1 MTPVLA
7 LLGRPNVGKST
18 LFNRLTR
25 SRDALVADFPGV
37 TRDRLLGEGRLGER
51 PFWVID
57 TGGMLGEDPEL
68 SAKVSDQALAAAE
81 EADAVLLVVD
91 GRAGVTSDDHAIAAT
106 LRERG
111 RRVWLVVNKA
121 EHLNPEL
128 VAADFFELGL
138 GEPQPVSASHGHGVA
153 DLLEAVLADF
163 PAGDEAAPGP
173 DEADDRP
180 VFAVVGRPNAGKST
194 LINRLAGEQRL
205 IESPLPGTTR
215 DCVRVPVVV
224 DGRDCVLLDTAGLRR
239 RAQVHAAIEKFS
251 VIKTLQAIDQA
262 QVVILVL
269 DGTQGVTDQDA
280 HIAGQVLQRGRGLV
294 LAANK
299 ADTLDDAARAALRR
313 EIGRR
318 LPFVDF
324 APVEFISAK
333 SGRGV
338 KALMRSAFA
347 VQHSAIAR
355 VATPELTRLM
365 ETIVAANPPPM
376 VAGRRAKLRYAHQGG
391 HVPPTIVIH
400 GTQVDGL
407 PPHYLR
413 YLENSFREALD
424 LAGTPVRI
432 VTKQGENPYAGRVNT
447 LTPSQI
453 ERKHRARRRGRKLFK
468 D

>member
-163 PAGDEAAPGP
+163 PAGDEAEPGP
-173 DEADDRP
+173 DETDPRP
-180 VFAVVGRPNAGKST
+180 VLAVVGRPNAGKST

-239 RAQVHAAIEKFS
+239 RAQVHAPIEKFS

-355 VATPELTRLM
+355 VSTPELTRLM
-365 ETIVAANPPPM
+365 ETIVAANPPPI

-400 GTQVDGL
+400 GTQVGGL

-413 YLENSFREALD
+413 YLENSFRAALN

>member
-1 MTPVLA
+1 MTPVIA

-37 TRDRLLGEGRLGER
+37 TRDRLLGVGRVGER

-57 TGGMLGEDPEL
+57 TGGLLGEDPEL
-68 SAKVSDQALAAAE
+68 SGKVGDQALAAAE
-81 EADAVLLVVD
+81 EADAVILVVD
-91 GRAGVTSDDHAIAAT
+91 GRAGVTADDHAIAGT

-111 RRVWLVVNKA
+111 RRVWLAVNKA
-121 EHLNPEL
+121 EHLNPDL
-128 VAADFFELGL
+128 VRADFFELGL
-138 GEPQPVSASHGHGVA
+138 GDPQPVSASHGHGVA
-153 DLLEAVLADF
+153 DLLEAVLAEF
-163 PAGDEAAPGP
+163 PADDEASVP
-173 DEADDRP
+173 DETDTRP

-215 DCVRVPVVV
+215 DCVRVAVSV
-224 DGRDCVLLDTAGLRR
+224 DGRACVLLDTAGLRR

-262 QVVILVL
+262 QVVMLVL

-299 ADTLDDAARAALRR
+299 SDTLDDAARAALKR
-313 EIGRR
+313 EIARR

-333 SGRGV
+333 TGRGV
-338 KALMRSAFA
+338 KALMRAAFA

-365 ETIVAANPPPM
+365 EAIVAANPPPM

-400 GTQVDGL
+400 GTQVDSL
-407 PPHYLR
+407 PANYLR
-413 YLENSFREALD
+413 YLENSFRAALD
-424 LAGTPVRI
+424 LSGTPVRI
-432 VTKQGENPYAGRVNT
+432 VTKQGENPYAGRANT
-447 LTPSQI
+447 LTPSQL

>member
-1 MTPVLA
+1 MTPVIA

-57 TGGMLGEDPEL
+57 TGGLLGEDPEL
-68 SAKVSDQALAAAE
+68 SGKVSAQALAAAD
-81 EADAVLLVVD
+81 EADAVILVVD
-91 GRAGVTSDDHAIAAT
+91 ARAGLTADDHAIAAT

-111 RRVWLVVNKA
+111 RQVWLAVNKA
-121 EHLNPEL
+121 EHRDTEL
-128 VAADFFELGL
+128 VRADFFELGL
-138 GEPQPVSASHGHGVA
+138 GEPWPISASHGHGVA
-153 DLLEAVLADF
+153 ELLEAVLGEF
-163 PAGDEAAPGP
+163 PAAEAAPAP
-173 DEADDRP
+173 EADDARP

-215 DCVRVPVVV
+215 DCVRVPVTVE
-224 DGRDCVLLDTAGLRR
+224 GRDCVLLDTAGLRR
-239 RAQVHAAIEKFS
+239 RAQVHEAIEKFS

-269 DGTQGVTDQDA
+269 DSTQGVTDQDA

-294 LAANK
+294 LAVNK
-299 ADTLDDAARAALRR
+299 SDTLDETARGALKR
-313 EIGRR
+313 EIARR

-333 SGRGV
+333 TGRGV
-338 KALMRSAFA
+338 RALMRVAFA
-347 VQHSAIAR
+347 VQQSAVAR
-355 VATPELTRLM
+355 ASTPELTRLL

-400 GTQVDGL
+400 GTQVANL
-407 PPHYLR
+407 PAHYLR
-413 YLENSFREALD
+413 YLENSFREALH

-432 VTKQGENPYAGRVNT
+432 VTKQGENPYAGRVNA

>member
-1 MTPVLA
+1 MSPVIA

-37 TRDRLLGEGRLGER
+37 TRDRLLGAGRLGER

-57 TGGMLGEDPEL
+57 TGGLLGEDPEL
-68 SAKVSDQALAAAE
+68 AGKVSEQALAAAD
-81 EADAVLLVVD
+81 EADAVILVVD
-91 GRAGVTSDDHAIAAT
+91 ARAGLTADDHAIAAT

-111 RRVWLVVNKA
+111 RRVWLAVNKA
-121 EHLNPEL
+121 EHRDTEL
-128 VAADFFELGL
+128 VRADFFELGL
-138 GEPQPVSASHGHGVA
+138 GEPWPISASHGHGVA
-153 DLLEAVLADF
+153 ELLDAVLAEF
-163 PAGDEAAPGP
+163 PATGEPAAPEAA
-173 DEADDRP
+173 DTRP

-215 DCVRVPVVV
+215 DCVRVPVTAE
-224 DGRDCVLLDTAGLRR
+224 GRDCVLLDTAGLRR

-294 LAANK
+294 LAVNK
-299 ADTLDDAARAALRR
+299 SDTLDEAARGALKR
-313 EIGRR
+313 EIARR

-333 SGRGV
+333 TGRGV
-338 KALMRSAFA
+338 RALMRVAFA
-347 VQHSAIAR
+347 VQQSAIAR
-355 VATPELTRLM
+355 AATPELTRLL

-400 GTQVDGL
+400 GTQVANL
-407 PPHYLR
+407 PAHYLR
-413 YLENSFREALD
+413 YLENSFREALH
-424 LAGTPVRI
+424 LSGTPVRI
-432 VTKQGENPYAGRVNT
+432 VTKQGENPYAGRANT
-447 LTPSQI
+447 LTPSQL
-453 ERKHRARRRGRKLFK
+453 ERKHRARRRGRKLFR

>member
-1 MTPVLA
+1 MTPVIA

-37 TRDRLLGEGRLGER
+37 TRDRLLGVGRVGER

-57 TGGMLGEDPEL
+57 TGGLLGEDPEL
-68 SAKVSDQALAAAE
+68 SGKVGDQALAAAE
-81 EADAVLLVVD
+81 EADAVILVVD
-91 GRAGVTSDDHAIAAT
+91 GRAGVTADDHAIAGT

-111 RRVWLVVNKA
+111 RRVWLAVNKA
-121 EHLNPEL
+121 EHLNPDL
-128 VAADFFELGL
+128 VRADFFELGL
-138 GEPQPVSASHGHGVA
+138 GDPQPVSASHGHGVA
-153 DLLEAVLADF
+153 DLLEAVLAEF
-163 PAGDEAAPGP
+163 PADDEASVP
-173 DEADDRP
+173 DETDTRP

-215 DCVRVPVVV
+215 DCVRVAVSV
-224 DGRDCVLLDTAGLRR
+224 DGRACVLLDTAGLRR

-262 QVVILVL
+262 QVVMLVL

-299 ADTLDDAARAALRR
+299 SDTLDDAARAALKR
-313 EIGRR
+313 EIARR

-333 SGRGV
+333 TGRETYMFHSGAYMPAVSDGELLYMV
-338 KALMRSAFA
+338 GYSSIHALKPISEKELKAQRKAEKQA
-347 VQHSAIAR
+347 EKKRKAR
-355 VATPELTRLM
+355 K
-365 ETIVAANPPPM
+365 
-376 VAGRRAKLRYAHQGG
+376 AKASKEKQSGNQNQG
-391 HVPPTIVIH
+391 
-400 GTQVDGL
+400 
-407 PPHYLR
+407 
-413 YLENSFREALD
+413 
-424 LAGTPVRI
+424 
-432 VTKQGENPYAGRVNT
+432 
-447 LTPSQI
+447 
-453 ERKHRARRRGRKLFK
+453 
-468 D
+468 

>member
-1 MTPVLA
+1 MTPVIA

-37 TRDRLLGEGRLGER
+37 TRDRLLGAGRLGER

-68 SAKVSDQALAAAE
+68 SGKVSEQALAAAD
-81 EADAVLLVVD
+81 EADAVILVVD
-91 GRAGVTSDDHAIAAT
+91 ARAGLTADDHAIAAT

-111 RRVWLVVNKA
+111 RHVWLAVNKA
-121 EHLNPEL
+121 EHLNTEL
-128 VAADFFELGL
+128 VRADFFELGL
-138 GEPQPVSASHGHGVA
+138 GEPWPISASHGHGVA
-153 DLLEAVLADF
+153 ELLDAVLADF
-163 PAGDEAAPGP
+163 PAADEAPAPAET
-173 DEADDRP
+173 DTRP

-215 DCVRVPVVV
+215 DCVRVPVTV

-294 LAANK
+294 LAVNK
-299 ADTLDDAARAALRR
+299 SDTLDEAARGALRR
-313 EIGRR
+313 EIARR

-333 SGRGV
+333 TGRGV
-338 KALMRSAFA
+338 QALMRAAFA
-347 VQHSAIAR
+347 VQQSAIAR
-355 VATPELTRLM
+355 ASTPELTRLL

-400 GTQVDGL
+400 GTQVANL
-407 PPHYLR
+407 PAHYLR
-413 YLENSFREALD
+413 YLENSFREALH

-432 VTKQGENPYAGRVNT
+432 VTKQGENPYAGRVNV

-453 ERKHRARRRGRKLFK
+453 ERKRRARRRGRKLFK

>member
-1 MTPVLA
+1 MTPVIA

-37 TRDRLLGEGRLGER
+37 TRDRLLGAGRLGER

-57 TGGMLGEDPEL
+57 TGGLLGEDPEL
-68 SAKVSDQALAAAE
+68 AGKVSAQALAAAD
-81 EADAVLLVVD
+81 EADAVILVVD
-91 GRAGVTSDDHAIAAT
+91 ARAGLTADDHAIAAT

-111 RRVWLVVNKA
+111 RRVWLAVNKA
-121 EHLNPEL
+121 EHRDTEL
-128 VAADFFELGL
+128 VRADFFELGL
-138 GEPQPVSASHGHGVA
+138 GEPWPISASHGHGVA
-153 DLLEAVLADF
+153 ELLDAVLAEF
-163 PAGDEAAPGP
+163 PATDEPAAPEAA
-173 DEADDRP
+173 DTRP

-215 DCVRVPVVV
+215 DCVRVPVTAE
-224 DGRDCVLLDTAGLRR
+224 GRDCVLLDTAGLRR

-294 LAANK
+294 LAVNK
-299 ADTLDDAARAALRR
+299 SDTLDEAARGALKR
-313 EIGRR
+313 EIARR

-333 SGRGV
+333 TGRGV
-338 KALMRSAFA
+338 RALMRVAFA
-347 VQHSAIAR
+347 VQQSAIAR
-355 VATPELTRLM
+355 AATPELTRLL

-400 GTQVDGL
+400 GTQVANL
-407 PPHYLR
+407 PAHYLR
-413 YLENSFREALD
+413 YLENSFREALN

-432 VTKQGENPYAGRVNT
+432 VTKQGENPYAGRANT
-447 LTPSQI
+447 LTPSQL
-453 ERKHRARRRGRKLFK
+453 ERKHRARRRGRKLFR

>member
-1 MTPVLA
+1 MTPVIA

-57 TGGMLGEDPEL
+57 TGGLLGEDPEL
-68 SAKVSDQALAAAE
+68 SCKVSAQALAAAE
-81 EADAVLLVVD
+81 EADAVILVVD
-91 GRAGVTSDDHAIAAT
+91 GRAGVTADDHAIAGT
-106 LRERG
+106 LRELG

-128 VAADFFELGL
+128 VRADFFELGL
-138 GEPQPVSASHGHGVA
+138 GEPEPISASHGHGVA
-153 DLLEAVLADF
+153 DLLEAVLAEF
-163 PAGDEAAPGP
+163 PADDEASGP
-173 DEADDRP
+173 DEADTRP

-215 DCVRVPVVV
+215 DCVRVPVAI

-239 RAQVHAAIEKFS
+239 RAQVHAPIEKFS

-294 LAANK
+294 LAVNK
-299 ADTLDDAARAALRR
+299 SDTLDDSARAALKR
-313 EIGRR
+313 EIARR

-333 SGRGV
+333 TGRGV
-338 KALMRSAFA
+338 KALMRAAFA

-355 VATPELTRLM
+355 VSTPELTRLM

-407 PPHYLR
+407 PANYLR

-432 VTKQGENPYAGRVNT
+432 VTKQGVNPYAGRTNT
-447 LTPSQI
+447 LTPSQL
-453 ERKHRARRRGRKLFK
+453 EHKHRARRRGRKLFK
-468 D
+468 E

>member
-1 MTPVLA
+1 MTPVIA

-37 TRDRLLGEGRLGER
+37 TRDRLLGQGRLGER

-57 TGGMLGEDPEL
+57 TGGLLGEDPDL
-68 SAKVSDQALAAAE
+68 SDKVSAQALAAAE

-91 GRAGVTSDDHAIAAT
+91 GRAGVTADDHAIAGT

-111 RRVWLVVNKA
+111 RRVWLVVNKS

-128 VAADFFELGL
+128 VRADFFELGL
-138 GEPQPVSASHGHGVA
+138 GEPKPISASHGHGVA
-153 DLLEAVLADF
+153 DLLETVLAEF
-163 PAGDEAAPGP
+163 PETGDTPAA
-173 DEADDRP
+173 DTADARP

-215 DCVRVPVVV
+215 DCVRVPVAVE
-224 DGRDCVLLDTAGLRR
+224 GRDCVLLDTAGLRR
-239 RAQVHAAIEKFS
+239 RAQVHAPIEKFS

-294 LAANK
+294 LAVNK
-299 ADTLDDAARAALRR
+299 SDTLDDSARAALKR
-313 EIGRR
+313 EIARR

-333 SGRGV
+333 TGRGV
-338 KALMRSAFA
+338 RALMRSAFA

-355 VATPELTRLM
+355 VSTPELTRLL

-400 GTQVDGL
+400 GTQVANL

-447 LTPSQI
+447 LTPSQL
-453 ERKHRARRRGRKLFK
+453 EHKHRARRRGRKLFK
-468 D
+468 DR